1 MRAIVRQARDSRQGF
16 HPPRC
21 PHICVRFRLTS
32 QTASA
37 NVIVPMQSLTNLH
50 LTNLAASSMCCYMH
64 MCECPRMRFGLPAT
78 G

>member
-1 MRAIVRQARDSRQGF
+1 MTAIVRYPRHSRQGF
-16 HPPRC
+16 CVRRC

-37 NVIVPMQSLTNLH
+37 KVIVPMQSLTNLH

-78 G
+78 E